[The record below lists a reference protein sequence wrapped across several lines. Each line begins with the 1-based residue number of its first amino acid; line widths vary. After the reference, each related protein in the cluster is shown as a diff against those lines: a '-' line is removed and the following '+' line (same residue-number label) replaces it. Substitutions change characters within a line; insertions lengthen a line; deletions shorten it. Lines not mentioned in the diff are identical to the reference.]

1 MFELPKDLVE
11 EILSRLPATTL
22 KQLQST
28 CKQWN
33 DIIND
38 REFAGKHFSKAAKQH
53 LVVMLKNFN
62 VHLVSVNV
70 DGIHNDI
77 DPSIKDIGELSL
89 NKPYQVYINGMVH
102 CNGLLLCITKGYTPM
117 VWNPCTGK
125 INWVVEPSRAYDVYD
140 KFAFGYEY
148 KKSCYNF
155 KILRIQYVCGRKT
168 HTYTTH
174 GKEIYDFNSSSWR
187 TLNVTR
193 IWPLIS
199 RVVSLKGNAYW
210 FTYEYKEGV
219 RNSSLLSFDFS
230 KEIFGNICVPFQFNG
245 DYLVELS
252 VIRENKLAVL
262 LQRWAL
268 EIEIWVTDNIE
279 PNGNGV
285 SWNHFLAV
293 DLGVTIPPMS
303 DVFSYAMSFFIDE
316 DNKVGLIWDNNKGV
330 RVHIVGEDY
339 YREIVVGEEGICLPL
354 MCCYICSKLV
364 ADIGKINYL
373 F

>member
-1 MFELPKDLVE
+1 TKTKTMMMLELPKDLVE

-22 KQLQST
+22 KRLQST
-28 CKQWN
+28 CKQWT

-62 VHLVSVNV
+62 VHLISVNV

-77 DPSIKDIGELSL
+77 DPSIKDI
-89 NKPYQVYINGMVH
+89 
-102 CNGLLLCITKGYTPM
+102 
-117 VWNPCTGK
+117 
-125 INWVVEPSRAYDVYD
+125 
-140 KFAFGYEY
+140 
-148 KKSCYNF
+148 
-155 KILRIQYVCGRKT
+155 
-168 HTYTTH
+168 
-174 GKEIYDFNSSSWR
+174 EIYDFNSSSWR

-268 EIEIWVTDNIE
+268 EIEMWVTDNIE

-285 SWNHFLAV
+285 PWNHFLAV
-293 DLGVTIPPMS
+293 DLGVTIPPIS

-316 DNKVGLIWDNNKGV
+316 DNKVGLIWDNNMGV
-330 RVHIVGEDY
+330 RVYIVGEDY
-339 YREIVVGEEGICLPL
+339 YREIVVGEKGICLPL
-354 MCCYICSKLV
+354 MCCYVPSLLQI
-364 ADIGKINYL
+364 
-373 F
+373 

>member
-1 MFELPKDLVE
+1 MMMFELPKDLVE

-38 REFAGKHFSKAAKQH
+38 REFARKHFSKAAKQH

-70 DGIHNDI
+70 DGISKDI

-89 NKPYQVYINGMVH
+89 NKSYQLYINGMVH
-102 CNGLLLCITKGYTPM
+102 CNGLLFCITKGYTPM

-125 INWVVEPSRAYDVYD
+125 INWVVEPSRAYDVND
-140 KFAFGYEY
+140 KFSFGYDY
-148 KKSCYNF
+148 KKSCYYY
-155 KILRIQYVCGRKT
+155 KILRIRYVFDPET

-174 GKEIYDFNSSSWR
+174 GREIYDFNSNSWR
-187 TLNVTR
+187 TLNVTP

-210 FTYEYKEGV
+210 FSYKYKEGV
-219 RNSSLLSFDFS
+219 RSCFLLSFDFS
-230 KEIFGNICVPFQFNG
+230 KEIFGDICVPFQFKS
-245 DYLVELS
+245 DYLVALS

-262 LQRWAL
+262 LQRWGS
-268 EIEIWVTDNIE
+268 EIEIWVTDNIQ

-293 DLGVTIPPMS
+293 DLGVTIPPS
-303 DVFSYAMSFFIDE
+303 SYVFSYAMSFFIDE
-316 DNKVGLIWDNNKGV
+316 DNKVGLIGDNNMGV
-330 RVHIVGEDY
+330 RVYIVGKNY
-339 YREIVVGEEGICLPL
+339 YREIIVGKKGIWLSL
-354 MCCYICSKLV
+354 MCSYVPSLLQI
-364 ADIGKINYL
+364 
-373 F
+373 

>member
-33 DIIND
+33 DVIND
-38 REFAGKHFSKAAKQH
+38 REFARKHFSKAEKQH

-89 NKPYQVYINGMVH
+89 NKPYQVYIDGMVH
-102 CNGLLLCITKGYTPM
+102 CNGLLLYITKGYTPM

-148 KKSCYNF
+148 KKSCYNY

-168 HTYTTH
+168 HAYTTH
-174 GKEIYDFNSSSWR
+174 RKEIYDFNTSSWR

-193 IWPLIS
+193 IWPLVS

-219 RNSSLLSFDFS
+219 RNSSLLCFDFS

-245 DYLVELS
+245 VYLVELS
-252 VIRENKLAVL
+252 VTRENKLAVL
-262 LQRWAL
+262 LQRWAF
-268 EIEIWVTDNIE
+268 EIEIWITDNIE

-293 DLGVTIPPMS
+293 DLGVTLPPIS

-316 DNKVGLIWDNNKGV
+316 DNKVGLIWDHNKGV

-339 YREIVVGEEGICLPL
+339 YREIVVGEKGICLPL
-354 MCCYICSKLV
+354 MCCYVPSLLQI
-364 ADIGKINYL
+364 
-373 F
+373 